1 VAVNDVAG
9 SDTLARVMRARAT
22 TRHRLGASDV
32 HVSALGLG
40 GGALGNLYDRV
51 EDAAAEA
58 SVARALER
66 GITYFDVAP
75 FYGYGLA
82 EERLGRA
89 LAGAD
94 RSAFTI
100 SSKVGRLL
108 VPRAGGARSDQ
119 GFVDARPFDPVF
131 DYSYDGVMR
140 SFETSLERLR
150 TDRIDVLLLH
160 DIGARTHG
168 AEAHP
173 ALFKLAMEGGVLAM
187 QRLRETGVVG
197 AIGLGVNEWE
207 VCVAALERADFD
219 CFLLAGRYTLLEQ
232 GALARLLPLCEERNV
247 SIIVGGP
254 FNSGLLVE
262 KTAERHYDYG
272 AASAEIVERVECIRA
287 VCADHRVPLPA
298 AALQLPLHHPAV
310 ASVIPGARS
319 PAEVEANVA
328 WLDVDIP
335 PALWSDLQTAG
346 LLDPAAP
353 VGRRA

>member
-1 VAVNDVAG
+1 VTVTGA
-9 SDTLARVMRARAT
+9 AT
-22 TRHRLGASDV
+22 QRRRLGTSEV
-32 HVSALGLG
+32 RVTGLGLG

-51 EDAAAEA
+51 EEEVAEATVAAALA
-58 SVARALER
+58 C
-66 GITYFDVAP
+66 GIRYFDVAP

-94 RSAFTI
+94 RAELTI

-108 VPRAGGARSDQ
+108 VPREDGARSDQ
-119 GFVDARPFDPVF
+119 GFVDAKPFDPVF

-140 SFETSLERLR
+140 SFESSLERLG

-168 AEAHP
+168 VAAHP
-173 ALFKLAMEGGVLAM
+173 ELFAQAMEGGVIAM
-187 QRLRETGVVG
+187 QRLRETGAVG

-207 VCVAALERADFD
+207 VCVEALERADFD

-262 KTAERHYDYG
+262 QNAERHYDYG
-272 AASAEIVERVECIRA
+272 AAPAELVERLERIRA
-287 VCADHRVPLPA
+287 VCTDHRVPLPA

-319 PAEVEANVA
+319 PAEVEGNVA

-335 PALWSDLQTAG
+335 PALWTDLQAAG

-353 VGRRA
+353 VGVA